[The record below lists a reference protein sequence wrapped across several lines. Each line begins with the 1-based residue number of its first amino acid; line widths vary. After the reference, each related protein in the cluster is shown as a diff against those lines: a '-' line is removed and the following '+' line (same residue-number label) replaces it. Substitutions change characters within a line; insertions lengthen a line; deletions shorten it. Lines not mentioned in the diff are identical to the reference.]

1 MTPEINNL
9 LTLIECTLL
18 EQEKPDYIEISY
30 QMDHIYILLSK
41 EEYKNY
47 RIYERVQSIY
57 ALIQFEH
64 SELLEEYAIIV
75 ECLDSDELKGL
86 FELYGKKQY

>member
-1 MTPEINNL
+1 LNQEVQNI

-18 EQEKPDYIEISY
+18 EAEKPDYIEVSW
-30 QMDHIYILLSK
+30 QMDTIYVLLSK
-41 EEYKNY
+41 EEYRNIKV
-47 RIYERVQSIY
+47 YERIQSVY

-64 SELLEEYAIIV
+64 SELLEEYSVLV

-86 FELYGKKQY
+86 FELYGKT